1 MEIQDILPITS
12 MILMAL
18 GFIIVLIGVIWLAVQ
33 GTSNDYTSLPKS
45 NDIEKYEFDIEKQM
59 NINYEQVLKYRKQ
72 GKTAEQIA
80 QELNIGK
87 GEVNL
92 ILGIDQMR

>member
-12 MILMAL
+12 IILMAL
-18 GFIIVLIGVIWLAVQ
+18 GFIILLIGVIWLAIQ
-33 GTSNDYTSLPKS
+33 GTSNDYTSLPKF
-45 NDIEKYEFDIEKQM
+45 NDVKKQEYEIGNAV
-59 NINYEQVLKYRKQ
+59 NINYEQVLQYRKQ
-72 GKTAEQIA
+72 GKKAEQIA
-80 QELNIGK
+80 KELNIGK